1 LPPLGNRL
9 CAELAAEVADQCDE
23 NKAFASVSRLV
34 ERAFRRSSSAILAC
48 QGQLAPAFVIEHDI
62 MKAQGCNYWRELCIA
77 AAFEDNPERLP
88 EIVAEINS
96 QLPERQEDLVTRAFE
111 SLATGFPPP
120 QGKHWIQ

>member
-1 LPPLGNRL
+1 MKIKHL
-9 CAELAAEVADQCDE
+9 CRFPAWSNAHSGAAAPQ
-23 NKAFASVSRLV
+23 FW
-34 ERAFRRSSSAILAC
+34 AC